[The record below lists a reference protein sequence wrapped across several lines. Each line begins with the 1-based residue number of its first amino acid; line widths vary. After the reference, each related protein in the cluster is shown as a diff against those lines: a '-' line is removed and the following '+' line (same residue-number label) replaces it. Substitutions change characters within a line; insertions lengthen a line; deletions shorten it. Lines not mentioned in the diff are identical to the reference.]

1 MPTSRDLHALRPTW
15 CPGCGDYAVLAS
27 LERALAEME
36 MPPERVVVVAGI
48 GCSGKLAQYVR
59 SYGFQALHGRA
70 LPLATG
76 VKLANPDL
84 TVVAAGGDGDGYAIG
99 VGHLI
104 HAARRNVDLAYFVMD
119 NNLYSL
125 TTGQAS
131 PTTPPGMVTRTTP
144 QGMAEAPVRPLS
156 LAVVAGATFVAQ
168 AFSGD
173 PSQMVRL
180 FREAIS
186 HRGFALVNCFSPCV
200 TFNRARDYDWFRRH
214 LHRLEE
220 DPDHDPADRA
230 GVLAM
235 LARRQELVTGLVYRE
250 SRPTLDET
258 LSARHGGPAALEIDH
273 AGPALSGLL
282 RLLPDRVRSNRTD
295 PAVPDPAA
303 AQPAEPDPAAP
314 QRAAWQPGA
323 PPPGIPQGRPERR

>member
-1 MPTSRDLHALRPTW
+1 MPTAQDLHAVRPTW

-27 LERALAEME
+27 LERALTDLGLA
-36 MPPERVVVVAGI
+36 PHRVVVVAGI
-48 GCSGKLAQYVR
+48 GCSGKIAQYTR
-59 SYGFQALHGRA
+59 SYGFHALHGRA
-70 LPLATG
+70 LPVATG
-76 VKLANPDL
+76 VKLANPGL

-99 VGHLI
+99 AGHLL

-156 LAVVAGATFVAQ
+156 LAVAAGATFVAQ
-168 AFSGD
+168 AFAGD
-173 PSQMVRL
+173 PREMVHL
-180 FREAIS
+180 FREAIR
-186 HRGFALVNCFSPCV
+186 HRGFALVNCLSPCV
-200 TFNRARDYDWFRRH
+200 TFNRARDYEWFRRH

-220 DPDHDPADRA
+220 DSAHDPADRA

-250 SRPTLDET
+250 ERPTLDRVLAPGATPATAPLDGET
-258 LSARHGGPAALEIDH
+258 VRLADLV
-273 AGPALSGLL
+273 
-282 RLLPDRVRSNRTD
+282 RLLPARAGGNAD
-295 PAVPDPAA
+295 PP
-303 AQPAEPDPAAP
+303 
-314 QRAAWQPGA
+314 
-323 PPPGIPQGRPERR
+323 